1 MNFGLITNNF
11 SNVNYGSYGLL
22 NDNDDDLLKT
32 NLSSY
37 YNDIVHPFLNYI
49 IAECNVL
56 SYKKMIRLETINKI
70 KKFIYNYNR
79 HTYRTIEEYHEDFNN
94 IEQRVE
100 TQITDIEET
109 LYENDLFDKNIL
121 STIYS
126 YSIQYYDMY
135 EYFVN
140 EILKN
145 MSKRIVDVLRNNNTH
160 FFNFNQDDNDDDNL
174 SNLEID
180 NNDGY
185 ENTHIKLVLTNEIE
199 IIRDFLIYENNLI
212 LTDDFLIYIH
222 KNMYEKLTNEKQIYF
237 FNNNQIMYIY
247 FYNFINI
254 LNNRSIKISYNLY
267 DDIIRY
273 LELFNIKDNDI
284 IYSMLLL
291 SVEDLFTILNEDVY
305 KYDFNYIIQHGN
317 ITDVNIIEYIIEN
330 YELNYN
336 FWTIF
341 SENINY
347 NILTDEFVTKYQKY
361 LDIDKVIRNKV
372 CSETFIE
379 SVKDNIRVDT
389 WNYILKNYNLSNH
402 FLLQN
407 RDELLIYMYRYIQN
421 QN

>member
-222 KNMYEKLTNEKQIYF
+222 KNMYKKLTNEKQIYF